1 MNPLFIEKG
10 EFTPKIS
17 FDPESRQLEIVGISR
32 PENVGEFY
40 EPVLDWFLELEKEV
54 EYGVFSID
62 EDKPLVLKMHLAY
75 FNSATSKVLWQMLE
89 VFNSLINKG
98 LKIKVEFYYDEG
110 DEQMLEDGQ
119 ELSETSNIPFEFIE
133 VTG

>member
-1 MNPLFIEKG
+1 MDQLHIEKG
-10 EFTPKIS
+10 EFTPLIS
-17 FDPESRQLEIVGISR
+17 FDSESRQLEIVGISR

-40 EPVLDWFLELEKEV
+40 EPVLNWFEELEKEI

-62 EDKPLVLKMHLAY
+62 EDKPFVLKMHLTY

-89 VFNSLINKG
+89 IFNRLIAKG

-133 VTG
+133 IED